1 MRLRRLLL
9 IAIAAS
15 ALVTAAAPSVAAACP
30 LGSRPVW
37 ADYAGFGVHGYPV
50 ASVLARP
57 NVTLAVGT
65 QDRALDYE
73 SAGASTVGWH
83 MKLPALV
90 GTPSNPF
97 RRTRVLSRVSSLLAL
112 ADDVSTCDPPW
123 LALNELQGAQRREP
137 LSRSELRYRAN
148 ILALAKGLRAGGIRP
163 FVLLPRIPH
172 AKTRYRSYWRSLSQH
187 ANLVFEAYSFSSRR
201 AISLG
206 TVGGKNY
213 LRDTWRDSMR
223 RLRPFVVSMTRAG
236 IMIPYWSKNPRSG
249 RIGLSD
255 ARWFRLTRMKVR
267 ATQSVAA
274 TFGLGTVWSWGW
286 STNPAT
292 GERDPD
298 KPKTACVYLN
308 QRNPALCDPA
318 AM

>member
-1 MRLRRLLL
+1 M
-9 IAIAAS
+9 
-15 ALVTAAAPSVAAACP
+15 TAVAPSVASACP

-37 ADYAGFGVHGYPV
+37 ADYAGFGVHKYPV

-65 QDRALDYE
+65 EDKALDYE

-83 MKLPALV
+83 MQLPALV
-90 GTPSNPF
+90 GTPSNPTP
-97 RRTRVLSRVSSLLAL
+97 RTRVMSRISRLVSLAGQT
-112 ADDVSTCDPPW
+112 STCDPPW

-137 LSRSELRYRAN
+137 LSRSERRYRAN
-148 ILALAKGLRAGGIRP
+148 ILALAKGLKAGGVRP
-163 FVLLPRIPH
+163 FVLLPRIPN
-172 AKTRYRSYWRSLSQH
+172 AKTRYRSYWRELSRH
-187 ANLVFEAYSFSSRR
+187 ANLVFEAYSFSSRK

-206 TVGGKNY
+206 EIGGKNY
-213 LRDTWRDSMR
+213 LRNTWRDSMR
-223 RLRPFVVSMTRAG
+223 RLQPFVVSTSRAG
-236 IMIPYWSKNPRSG
+236 IMIPYWSKNPLSG
-249 RIGLSD
+249 RVGLSD

-267 ATQSVAA
+267 AARSVAA

-308 QRNPALCDPA
+308 ERNAALCDPT